1 LKIEIGSAEEL
12 HAPLSDSETT
22 FSEDDDN
29 TQAHCFC
36 RCRWLDSEEGSM
48 RGELERDV
56 LPFSN
61 GVNSKNNKNKC
72 PLCYSVKKYVVK
84 SEPFIFSTANVK
96 PDPNY

>member
-1 LKIEIGSAEEL
+1 
-12 HAPLSDSETT
+12 
-22 FSEDDDN
+22 
-29 TQAHCFC
+29 
-36 RCRWLDSEEGSM
+36 M